1 MKNGAVTNL
10 VTAPGKPQR
19 QRAAGG
25 PLVEQTNGLSP
36 RLLSYKAASSYLSI
50 SYWSV
55 RTLVV
60 NGEVPHV
67 KFGKRILL
75 DRLALDEWV
84 EKNLEVGV

>member
-1 MKNGAVTNL
+1 MKNGDSAVTA
-10 VTAPGKPQR
+10 TAESRNGEGLQD
-19 QRAAGG
+19 RALFG
-25 PLVEQTNGLSP
+25 QTNALSP

-60 NGEVPHV
+60 NGEVPHL

-84 EKNLEVGV
+84 EKHLEVGV